1 MMDISLQV
9 TQATLGMDQL
19 YRDQNRGKGVLDR
32 EGLVPVILTDST
44 PTKFA
49 NWDDANVH
57 LLDLAKR
64 AMQITDA
71 LRRNYLNEMIDS
83 LRGLIATFR
92 GDQQNYLE
100 RVERCLRVSADPV
113 SQDMMDGYRGETDR
127 LLNQL
132 GYARGTLTE
141 RLARWEAD
149 HQVPTDQVPAV
160 LTELLNEA
168 KRRTDEKIFPLLDL
182 TMKPVGVRG
191 VPFAAYCGY
200 LERELRINLDFAY
213 TRPALKH
220 LACHEAFP
228 GHTVHLAVREERTKN
243 RMMPLDGA
251 LVVTSSASSPLFE
264 GIGDNG
270 IRFLDWIED
279 SNDLL
284 AMTLNRLRAAARLN
298 AARMIHHENKPLDQV
313 KTYLQETC
321 FVPATW
327 AESRLAFLTHSLR
340 APFIYAY
347 WCGDVAVEK
356 VWERVAPNQR
366 KIFFEYLYYNM
377 HTPTTLD
384 RYWKNSQN
392 QKP

>member
-1 MMDISLQV
+1 MTDISVQL

-19 YRDQNRGKGVLDR
+19 YRAQNSGAGVLDK
-32 EGLVPVILTDST
+32 EGLVPVILTDIA
-44 PTKFA
+44 PTKFS
-49 NWDDANVH
+49 NWDEADAH
-57 LLDLAKR
+57 LVDLAQKTK
-64 AMQITDA
+64 QHSDA
-71 LRRNYLNEMIDS
+71 LRREYLGEMVDS

-92 GDQQNYLE
+92 GDKQSYLE
-100 RVERCLRVSADPV
+100 RVERCLRVSPDAASDATL
-113 SQDMMDGYRGETDR
+113 SGYRDEIDR

-132 GYARGTLTE
+132 EYARGNIVE
-141 RLARWEAD
+141 RLACWE
-149 HQVPTDQVPAV
+149 TDNHVPAENV
-160 LTELLNEA
+160 LTVLSELLDEA
-168 KRRTDEKIFPLLDL
+168 KQRTDEKMFPLPDL

-200 LERELRINLDFAY
+200 LERELRLNLDFPY
-213 TRPALKH
+213 TRQALKH

-228 GHTVHLAVREERTKN
+228 GHTVHLYVREERTQN
-243 RMMPLDGA
+243 GAMPLDGA

-279 SNDLL
+279 AHDAL
-284 AMTLNRLRAAARLN
+284 AMTLNRLRAAARVN
-298 AARMIHHENKPLDQV
+298 AARMIHHEKKSLDEV

-327 AESRLAFLTHSLR
+327 AESRIKFLTHGLR

-347 WCGDVAVEK
+347 WYGDIAVEK
-356 VWERVAPNQR
+356 VWQRVQPNER
-366 KIFFEYLYYNM
+366 KKFFDYLYYNM

-384 RYWKNSQN
+384 RHWKNS
-392 QKP
+392 

>member
-1 MMDISLQV
+1 MTDISVQL

-19 YRDQNRGKGVLDR
+19 YRTQNAGMGVLDK
-32 EGLVPVILTDST
+32 EGLVPVVLTNAT

-49 NWDDANVH
+49 NWDDADAH
-57 LLDLAKR
+57 LVELAKK
-64 AMQITDA
+64 AKQNDDG
-71 LRRNYLNEMIDS
+71 LRRDYLSEMIES
-83 LRGLIATFR
+83 LRGLIATFQ
-92 GDQQNYLE
+92 GEKQNYLE

-113 SQDMMDGYRGETDR
+113 SQETMDGYRGEIDR
-127 LLNQL
+127 LLNQE
-132 GYARGTLTE
+132 GYGGGSFIE
-141 RLARWEAD
+141 RLTRWETE
-149 HQVPTDQVPAV
+149 HQVSPDHVLTV
-160 LTELLNEA
+160 LTELLDEA
-168 KRRTDEKIFPLLDL
+168 KRRTDEKMFSLPDL

-200 LERELRINLDFAY
+200 LERELRINLDFTY

-228 GHTVHLAVREERTKN
+228 GHTVHLYVREERTLKS
-243 RMMPLDGA
+243 RMPLDGA

-279 SNDLL
+279 SSDLL
-284 AMTLNRLRAAARLN
+284 AMTLNRLRAAARIN
-298 AARMIHHENKPLDQV
+298 AARMIHYENKPLNQV

-327 AESRLAFLTHSLR
+327 AESRLAFMTHPLR

-356 VWERVAPNQR
+356 VWQRVEPNDRR
-366 KIFFEYLYYNM
+366 KFFEHLYYHM

-384 RYWKNSQN
+384 RYWKKKEDPQ
-392 QKP
+392 